1 MMQPLAVRNVRGEGH
16 LLLTWADGQQPL
28 AYARLRAACPCA
40 QCRAARLQGRI
51 DLVAAEVRLVE
62 INLQGYG
69 VQLVFDDGH
78 QQGIYPWIYLR
89 ELG

>member
-1 MMQPLAVRNVRGEGH
+1 MQPLAVRHIRNEGQ
-16 LLLTWADGQQPL
+16 LLLTWADGPQPL

-51 DLVAAEVRLVE
+51 DLVQAEVRLLEV
-62 INLQGYG
+62 NPQGYG

-78 QQGIYPWIYLR
+78 QQGIYPWAYLR

>member
-1 MMQPLAVRNVRGEGH
+1 MQPLAVRHRRSEGL
-16 LLLTWADGQQPL
+16 LLLTWADGPQLL

-51 DLVAAEVRLVE
+51 DLVQADVRLLEV
-62 INLQGYG
+62 NPQGYG

-78 QQGIYPWIYLR
+78 QQGIYPWAYLR

>member
-1 MMQPLAVRNVRGEGH
+1 MQPLAVRHRRSEGL
-16 LLLTWADGQQPL
+16 LLLTWADGPQLL

-51 DLVAAEVRLVE
+51 DLVPVDVRLLE
-62 INLQGYG
+62 ANPQGYG

-78 QQGIYPWIYLR
+78 QQGIYPWAYLR